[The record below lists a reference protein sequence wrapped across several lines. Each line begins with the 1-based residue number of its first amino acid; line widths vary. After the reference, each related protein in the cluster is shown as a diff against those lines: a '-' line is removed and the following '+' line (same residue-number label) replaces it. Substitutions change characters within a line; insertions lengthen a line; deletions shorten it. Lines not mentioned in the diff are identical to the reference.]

1 MPSAYI
7 PIYVAVFFTVVF
19 MLCECLLVS
28 EVMIKTIK
36 VMFLCFIFMFRF
48 CVYIVNAISCYECIG
63 LYYFCARL
71 YSLLSC
77 VDVSFMCLFYR

>member
-19 MLCECLLVS
+19 MLCECLLVP

-36 VMFLCFIFMFRF
+36 VMFLCSIFMFRF

-77 VDVSFMCLFYR
+77 VDVSFICLFYR

>member
-36 VMFLCFIFMFRF
+36 VMFCAPYSCFASVFILLMLSPVMNVLVCTIFVR
-48 CVYIVNAISCYECIG
+48 VCIH
-63 LYYFCARL
+63 Y
-71 YSLLSC
+71 
-77 VDVSFMCLFYR
+77 